1 LFVSPTCPEKDTLA
15 QVESRAMAMEHQ
27 QQDDAKNVGP
37 GSDVAGEQRMAAS
50 TGMMTRLVI
59 RNPNTYTSLGG
70 LVHMVTHRV

>member
-1 LFVSPTCPEKDTLA
+1 
-15 QVESRAMAMEHQ
+15 MEHQ